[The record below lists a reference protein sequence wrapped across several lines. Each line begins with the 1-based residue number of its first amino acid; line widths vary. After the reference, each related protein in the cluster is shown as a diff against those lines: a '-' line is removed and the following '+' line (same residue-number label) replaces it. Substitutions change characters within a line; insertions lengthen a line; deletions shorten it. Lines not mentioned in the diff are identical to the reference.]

1 MLGGV
6 QNTGT
11 WQSSW
16 QTDRHFA
23 KT

>member
-6 QNTGT
+6 QNTGA
-11 WQSSW
+11 WQSW